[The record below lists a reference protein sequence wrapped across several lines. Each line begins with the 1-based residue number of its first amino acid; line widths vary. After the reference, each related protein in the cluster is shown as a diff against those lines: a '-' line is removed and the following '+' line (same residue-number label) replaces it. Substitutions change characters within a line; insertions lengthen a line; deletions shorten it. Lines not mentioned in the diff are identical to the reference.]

1 MHDSKF
7 MSLKS
12 SNDRLSIKLFHNKL
26 SSPLIV
32 ASGTLIEK
40 YEDIEPYLLAGAG
53 AVVPRT
59 TRYYM
64 ERKTHPIP
72 HLYHYGSK
80 KYPIMINAEWTG
92 EDINYWRPYLNSMSL
107 NKKTIM
113 SISGRDL
120 KGCVKVCKELDQYA
134 GWPYLEIN
142 VSCAHSNHVHGMIT
156 RNEEHIRTLITELK
170 DANLKTPIAL
180 KLGYSDH
187 IVHLAGVAKEAGVD
201 AIVAINTFGP
211 VFDFS
216 ISENGQPHPVLGI
229 RSGTGG
235 LSGAPLFNIAL
246 TAIAAIKRQVD
257 IPIIGSG
264 GVITAENALKMMMA
278 GADAV
283 QIYSALHVR
292 GINAPTY
299 FTELN
304 HELIKKMDR
313 YGIVNI
319 TDIIGK
325 ALYILDQNTQV
336 EVKVPTLNE
345 SQCIGC
351 DLCIDICLPRAIT
364 TIDSTANKVG
374 DIIQIDKKICIG
386 CGHCVPTC
394 PTTPRALSY
403 S

>member
-134 GWPYLEIN
+134 GWPYLEI
-142 VSCAHSNHVHGMIT
+142 IT

-374 DIIQIDKKICIG
+374 HIIQIDKKICIG

>member
-1 MHDSKF
+1 
-7 MSLKS
+7 
-12 SNDRLSIKLFHNKL
+12 
-26 SSPLIV
+26 
-32 ASGTLIEK
+32 
-40 YEDIEPYLLAGAG
+40 
-53 AVVPRT
+53 
-59 TRYYM
+59 
-64 ERKTHPIP
+64 
-72 HLYHYGSK
+72 
-80 KYPIMINAEWTG
+80 
-92 EDINYWRPYLNSMSL
+92 
-107 NKKTIM
+107 
-113 SISGRDL
+113 
-120 KGCVKVCKELDQYA
+120 
-134 GWPYLEIN
+134 
-142 VSCAHSNHVHGMIT
+142 
-156 RNEEHIRTLITELK
+156 
-170 DANLKTPIAL
+170 
-180 KLGYSDH
+180 
-187 IVHLAGVAKEAGVD
+187 
-201 AIVAINTFGP
+201 
-211 VFDFS
+211 
-216 ISENGQPHPVLGI
+216 
-229 RSGTGG
+229 
-235 LSGAPLFNIAL
+235 
-246 TAIAAIKRQVD
+246 
-257 IPIIGSG
+257 
-264 GVITAENALKMMMA
+264 MMMA

-374 DIIQIDKKICIG
+374 HIIQIDKKICIG